1 MSTESNILKWRFD
14 ISTFRLI
21 GRDLITDRVTALF
34 ELIKNCYDANATE
47 VTVKFENVG
56 TINNVSKISIKDNGI
71 GMSFEDVR
79 DKWMVIGTSS
89 KRRNPLSPAPF
100 FRRCVG
106 EKGIGRFAVDKL
118 GDQVEITTK
127 QITSDSWLRVYI
139 DWKEYFNQLEDSN
152 SNIRLFTDIE
162 NVYEYLPT
170 DNKSKAGTILT
181 ITQSRDIWQKKDII
195 RILRE
200 SSRIVSPFDKSKYPF
215 RIHVIAPEYNI
226 DAWSDEYKIDG
237 RDLATKSASI
247 GFSGTKQQCLLFNET
262 TGDLEIYETDIQIF
276 GGVTMELY
284 YFDGKAREA
293 FRKKYSDVK
302 IDGVKIYRDG
312 IITTPFAEQED
323 ESDKKRDILGIDKRL
338 WASLFD
344 KISTRELIG
353 IVNITKDGNPQI
365 IDATNRQDFTS
376 TPEYM
381 ALKDFIILQIEA
393 LEQFKK
399 YYNNKNKSEQAKNIQ
414 NAGTGVSLIVE
425 KVEDLMKKNPAL
437 TEQLTSLKDIAVKT
451 GQRIESAVKEQQDA
465 EEEQSRHESM
475 YLRIMRRQEDAINVA
490 HTVKTSMGKIQRQA
504 RFFKL
509 RFPNEKLNDF
519 FKLYSNQIH
528 TEMVNL
534 ERATEELFDYS
545 KVNLSFTDINLK
557 QLIEYL
563 LNSYEYEFESKG
575 IKLEMNIEDNLILKC
590 NEIIFYDIVQ
600 NLTNN
605 AIKAMKD
612 SDRKIFRCT
621 VRANDEKLVMDFSDT
636 GCGIPVEKREWV
648 FGIYNTTTAE
658 QGGGG
663 IGLYAVRMRVHALR
677 GFVVVKDSEFAPLG
691 TTIHIEL
698 PFKKQ
703 VNGR

>member
-1 MSTESNILKWRFD
+1 MADNYLKWRFD
-14 ISTFRLI
+14 VSTFRLI

-47 VTVKFENVG
+47 VTVTFDYVSN
-56 TINNVSKISIKDNGI
+56 INNASRVTIQDNGI
-71 GMSFEDVR
+71 GMSFEDIR

-89 KRRNPLSPAPF
+89 KRRNPLSPPPF
-100 FRRCVG
+100 SRRCVG

-118 GDQVEITTK
+118 GDQVNIRTK
-127 QITSDSWLRVYI
+127 QKGSNSWLSVYI
-139 DWKEYFNQLEDSN
+139 DWREYFNQLHDSN
-152 SNIRLFTDIE
+152 NAIRLFTDIE
-162 NVYEYLPT
+162 NKFEYVPAE
-170 DNKSKAGTILT
+170 NNSIAGTSLT
-181 ITQSRDIWQKKDII
+181 ITQTRDIWTKKDII

-200 SSRIVSPFDKSKYPF
+200 SSRIVSPFEKSKFPF

-226 DAWSDEYKIDG
+226 DAWADEYKIDG
-237 RDLATKSASI
+237 RDLATISVSF
-247 GFSGTKQQCLLFNET
+247 GFSDTKQQCLLFNES
-262 TGDLEIYETDIQIF
+262 TGNIEIKETELQPF
-276 GGVTMELY
+276 GGVSIELY
-284 YFDGKAREA
+284 YFDSKARDA
-293 FRKKYSDVK
+293 FRRKYPDAK

-323 ESDKKRDILGIDKRL
+323 ASDKKRDILGIDKRL
-338 WASLFD
+338 WVSIFD

-353 IVNITKDGNPQI
+353 IVNITKEGNPRI

-376 TPEYM
+376 TPEYI

-393 LEQFKK
+393 LEQLKK
-399 YYNNKNKSEQAKNIQ
+399 YRNNKSKSKQSKNIQ
-414 NAGTGVSLIVE
+414 NASNGVAFIVDKVKDLI
-425 KVEDLMKKNPAL
+425 DKNPTL
-437 TEQLTSLKDIAVKT
+437 TDQLAPLKEIAIKA
-451 GQRIESAVKEQQDA
+451 GQRIEKAVKEQHDA

-475 YLRIMRRQEDAINVA
+475 YLRIMSRQEDAINVA
-490 HTVKTSMGKIQRQA
+490 HAVKTSMGKIQRQA

-509 RFPNEKLNDF
+509 RFPNDDLNEY

-534 ERATEELFDYS
+534 ERATNELFDYS
-545 KVNLSFTDINLK
+545 KVNLSFTDINLR

-563 LNSYEYEFESKG
+563 LNSYNDEFESKG
-575 IKLEMNIEDNLILKC
+575 IKLEMSIEDKLILNC

-605 AIKAMKD
+605 AIKAMKY
-612 SDRKIFRCT
+612 SQTKIYRCT
-621 VRANDEKLVMDFSDT
+621 VKAHDEKLVMDFSDT

-663 IGLYAVRMRVHALR
+663 IGLYAVRMRVQALK
-677 GFVVVKDSEFAPLG
+677 GTVVVKESEFSPLG

-698 PFKKQ
+698 PFKK
-703 VNGR
+703 